1 MPRAYTACRSG
12 CALLPSVHV
21 ELKKRKIIK
30 KRGSRESFCETIIKK
45 YDFIEE
51 TLSSLFLHGFSM
63 FSKHF
68 KLNLRSKH
76 RLKGIMKNRHI
87 AFWLIATMI
96 SSSVMAQNTL
106 DTASK
111 NSGQE
116 TTAKADT
123 LPDIMKEYMI
133 LKLKPE
139 GTGYKLDTVSILYE
153 RYFGV
158 LDYLNDP
165 TTPER
170 YIPSDPNY
178 YRLFLPLTYYYAPMR
193 RLSKVDWHFQMPD
206 TVPAMTREMLP
217 FDTLTFT
224 SKDRAN
230 KLVDR
235 TLLNTYVDCPNLV
248 VMTEKEVMKGKI
260 FKDNIEKEVSS
271 KPSVVKLFAQ
281 ENMVGVKE
289 EADVIIHK
297 PNWWVTGGNGSLQIT
312 QNYISDNWYKG
323 GESTNAVLANL
334 QLFANYN
341 DREKVQWENLL
352 DAKLGFSSAPS
363 DEFHNYLVSTDQLR
377 LYSKLG
383 IQAASKWY
391 YTITTEFK
399 TQFCN
404 GYKANSEELV
414 SAFFAPADWS
424 SSIGMDYKLKKQKF
438 SLSVFIAPLTYMLRY
453 VGNKGVNEVSFGL
466 EEGKCVK
473 HNFGSQIQPT
483 LSWTIIPSI
492 TLDSRLDFQTSY
504 EWTRIEWENTVNF
517 VLNRYLSTKLYVH
530 ARYDDSAKPT
540 EGDSYFQ
547 VKELLSFG
555 INYKW

>member
-1 MPRAYTACRSG
+1 
-12 CALLPSVHV
+12 
-21 ELKKRKIIK
+21 
-30 KRGSRESFCETIIKK
+30 
-45 YDFIEE
+45 
-51 TLSSLFLHGFSM
+51 
-63 FSKHF
+63 
-68 KLNLRSKH
+68 
-76 RLKGIMKNRHI
+76 
-87 AFWLIATMI
+87 MI

-139 GTGYKLDTVSILYE
+139 GMGYRLDTVSILYE
-153 RYFGV
+153 RYIGV

-170 YIPSDPNY
+170 YIPSNPNY

-193 RLSKVDWHFQMPD
+193 RLSKVDWHFQVPD
-206 TVPAMTREMLP
+206 TVPALTREMLP
-217 FDTLTFT
+217 FDTLSFT

-235 TLLNTYVDCPNLV
+235 TLLNTYVNCPNLV

-383 IQAASKWY
+383 IQATSKWY

-438 SLSVFIAPLTYMLRY
+438 SLSV
-453 VGNKGVNEVSFGL
+453 S
-466 EEGKCVK
+466 
-473 HNFGSQIQPT
+473 
-483 LSWTIIPSI
+483 
-492 TLDSRLDFQTSY
+492 
-504 EWTRIEWENTVNF
+504 
-517 VLNRYLSTKLYVH
+517 
-530 ARYDDSAKPT
+530 
-540 EGDSYFQ
+540 
-547 VKELLSFG
+547 
-555 INYKW
+555 